1 MLNVLKCVCKKCGSV
16 LLPLAEKANLIPKM
30 RALKFNYSARAMQM
44 KKILKECAKQKFC
57 EVCGYTN
64 PVVQK
69 VPKLAGRIDAKQLSR

>member
-1 MLNVLKCVCKKCGSV
+1 V

-44 KKILKECAKQKFC
+44 KKILNECAKQKFC